1 MRIDINNIIERVE
14 ETRRVVAENG
24 AEELAESIT
33 VQTVLQGV
41 IDMNN
46 GGTEWTVEDEL
57 QDLIW
62 ESWGED
68 C

>member
-1 MRIDINNIIERVE
+1 MVSQSLIERVE
-14 ETRRVVAENG
+14 EVRRIVADNG
-24 AEELAESIT
+24 AEWSDDIT
-33 VQTVLQGV
+33 VESVLEGV
-41 IDMNN
+41 AMMVEDGM
-46 GGTEWTVEDEL
+46 EWTVEDEL